1 MNTPHAKIFDV
12 VSFPGGDG
20 YQKMIDRI
28 ADICGDRE
36 DPRLA
41 LVLGLKEYQDE
52 ILVALRDAGVKD
64 ARIISLDPEEL
75 TTTRTIPEQTVD
87 VMDGNGKVEK
97 FTSPEK
103 EITTTIELP
112 HSLASVVNAN
122 AIVDLYYRG
131 RRDVTGKWI
140 ARPKELAVV
149 ISVYQNPDNRE
160 RYLDVVAKLP
170 VEIFFVEGSY
180 DDEQLR
186 RVDQMVERGGSVALF
201 DSWEAFEATEGLTP
215 IIEQIVNEG
224 ETIALGALPKEN
236 KTWLMLSAVKAL
248 LTGEKFLGHFHVARQ
263 AEKVVY
269 FAVETSRG
277 LIKHRLKI
285 LGIYDFI
292 REGRLF
298 VRTLSAGSVP
308 DLTDPTVLEA
318 VKGADVFLDTA
329 IRFSEG
335 DENSAGDAKILSAKV
350 QGLIAAGARVVWIAH
365 HAPKSFREATTM
377 SLENM
382 LRGSGDFAASISS
395 AIGLRQLDEKT
406 NTIFVQGVASRDMEP
421 VEPFVICGRPHLND
435 TGNFLMVKKPGE
447 AGSLSDHV
455 NNKNGR
461 PENPNKTQKLQ
472 MVLDL
477 HKESKSYQEI
487 AETVGISKTTVH
499 NWIADADRDEGRPNF

>member
-1 MNTPHAKIFDV
+1 MNTPHKKIFDAHGPHGV
-12 VSFPGGDG
+12 EL
-20 YQKMIDRI
+20 MIDRLV
-28 ADICGDRE
+28 DLCGDRE
-36 DPRLA
+36 DSRIVLA
-41 LVLGLKEYQDE
+41 LGRQEDRDE
-52 ILVALRDAGVKD
+52 LQLAMRDAGIPEG
-64 ARIISLDPEEL
+64 RLLFLQSEEL
-75 TTTRTIPEQTVD
+75 TSTRTFPERTVD
-87 VMDGNGKVEK
+87 VTDGTGQLTQHT
-97 FTSPEK
+97 FPEK
-103 EITTTIELP
+103 EVTTTIELP
-112 HSLASVVNAN
+112 HSLASTVNAHQI
-122 AIVDLYYRG
+122 ADLYYRG
-131 RRDVTGKWI
+131 RKDELGKWV
-140 ARPKELAVV
+140 ARPKELAAVV
-149 ISVYQNPDNRE
+149 SLYQNPESRE

-170 VEIFFVEGSY
+170 IEIFFVDISY
-180 DDEQLR
+180 RDEQDRL
-186 RVDQMVERGGSVALF
+186 VDDLIERGGSVSLF

-435 TGNFLMVKKPGE
+435 TGNFLMLKKPGE

-455 NNKNGR
+455 NKKSGR
-461 PENPNKTQKLQ
+461 PENPDKTQKLQ

-477 HKESKSYQEI
+477 HKENKSYQEI
-487 AETVGISKTTVH
+487 AATVGVSKTTVH